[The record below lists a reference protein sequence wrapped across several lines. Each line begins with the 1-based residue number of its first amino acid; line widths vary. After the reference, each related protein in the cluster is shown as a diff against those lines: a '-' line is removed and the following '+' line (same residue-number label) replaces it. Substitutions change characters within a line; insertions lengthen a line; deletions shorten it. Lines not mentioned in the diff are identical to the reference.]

1 MVYAIENIIIFL
13 VNDKKRASEYN
24 MCQSCPFV
32 CRLLYDEN
40 FGGVS
45 SMSKDHFKTINGY
58 SNLFFGWGGED
69 DDLFNRCV

>member
-1 MVYAIENIIIFL
+1 MIRSEHQNTVC
-13 VNDKKRASEYN
+13 VN
-24 MCQSCPFV
+24 PVLLF